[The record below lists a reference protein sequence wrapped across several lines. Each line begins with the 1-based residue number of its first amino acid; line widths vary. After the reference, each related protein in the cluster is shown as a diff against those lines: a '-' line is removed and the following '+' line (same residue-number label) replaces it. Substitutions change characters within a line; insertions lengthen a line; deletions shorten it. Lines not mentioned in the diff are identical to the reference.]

1 MEQVPSALTP
11 GPETLAFTIRVRGRQ
26 CVKTELAIDGT
37 RFLINGRP
45 THEGVEWRGTSVEGL
60 LLNSRMIQGVFD
72 DANPVTRE
80 LWRYPDTGVW
90 DPDRNTGE
98 FCAALPEYR
107 RHGLLAVTVGLQ
119 GGGSVYTRDVYE
131 SYECSAYEPDGTFRL
146 PFFDRLLRVLG
157 AADECGMV
165 VIVNMFY
172 VKHARRIDPAK
183 VSGVVERTADWLLGT
198 GFRNIIIDLAN
209 EAADWWKQTTFA
221 PANIHKL
228 IEAAQSVTRDGRRLI
243 VGSSSAGG
251 EELPHGRW
259 LEVEDVSMPHG
270 NGHDPDTL
278 ARKVRDLRA
287 DDIFKKRPRPVLINE
302 DGIFVDNLDAA
313 VAEGASWGFYCQGYG
328 SAYRD
333 RMDWTGRPR
342 EDRYEDLSGFQT
354 LPVNWSINT
363 PVKRAFFDRVR
374 EITRGT

>member
-1 MEQVPSALTP
+1 
-11 GPETLAFTIRVRGRQ
+11 
-26 CVKTELAIDGT
+26 VKTELAVDGP

-45 THEGVEWRGTSVEGL
+45 TYEGVTWRDVPVEGL

-72 DANPVTRE
+72 DANPATAE
-80 LWRYPDTGVW
+80 LWRYPDTGTW
-90 DPDRNTGE
+90 DPDRNTDE
-98 FCAALPEYR
+98 LCAALPEYR

-119 GGGSVYTRDVYE
+119 GGGSIYTKEVYE
-131 SYECSAYEPDGTFRL
+131 TYECSAFEAGGAFRE
-146 PFFDRLLRVLG
+146 PFFERLLRVLR
-157 AADECGMV
+157 AADNCGMV

-172 VKHARRIDPAK
+172 VKHARRIEPEK
-183 VSGVVERTADWLLGT
+183 VPGIVERTAEWLLGT
-198 GFRNIIIDLAN
+198 GFRNIIVDVAN
-209 EAADWWKQTTFA
+209 EAADWWKQPVFS
-221 PANIHKL
+221 PANIHRL
-228 IEAAQSVTRDGRRLI
+228 IEAAQSISLDGRRLI
-243 VGSSSAGG
+243 VGSSSGGG
-251 EELPHGRW
+251 EERARGRW

-270 NGHDPDTL
+270 NGLHPDGL
-278 ARKVRDLRA
+278 ARKIRDLRA

-302 DGIFVDNLDAA
+302 DSVFIENLGAA

-342 EDRYEDLSGFQT
+342 EDRHEDLSGFQT

-374 EITRGT
+374 EITGGA